1 MTPLAPDEIALTW
14 LDVRPV
20 PEERIAG
27 WLSRLD
33 EQERN
38 QAGLFRHSADRRAYI
53 AAHFLRRALLA
64 AFLACPPEQLRWRQ
78 EAGGRPELAS
88 GDPLRFSLSR
98 TRSLVA
104 CAASADGAL
113 GLDIETEERARDSM
127 AIAYTCFTPEE
138 SALVH
143 RGGMASFLRLW
154 TLKEAF
160 LKATGVGLQR
170 PLDSFSFA
178 LDPIRIVQGASHQDW
193 RFAQFSPQPGHWIAL
208 ALQTPATGGPPPALR
223 ILTPETLER
232 TETAR

>member
-33 EQERN
+33 EQEQD
-38 QAGLFRHSADRRAYI
+38 QAGHFYHSADRRAYI
-53 AAHFLRRALLA
+53 AAHFLRRTLLA
-64 AFLACPPEQLRWRQ
+64 AFLACPPEQLCWRQ

-88 GDPLRFSLSR
+88 GAPLRFSLSR

-104 CAASADGAL
+104 CAVSAEGAL
-113 GLDIETEERARDSM
+113 GLDIEAEERARDSM
-127 AIAYTCFTPEE
+127 EIAHTCFTPEE

-143 RGGMASFLRLW
+143 RHGIASFLQLW

-160 LKATGVGLQR
+160 LKATGDGLRR
-170 PLDSFSFA
+170 PLDSCSFA
-178 LDPIRIVQGASHQDW
+178 LDPIRIVQGASHHDW
-193 RFAQFSPQPGHWIAL
+193 RFVQFCPQPGHWIAL
-208 ALQTPATGGPPPALR
+208 ALQTRGAASPPPTLR
-223 ILTPETLER
+223 ILTLDNLEQAG
-232 TETAR
+232 TV